1 MVDFLEL
8 EEWGLAQRATTAAV
22 ESPQIGSDDLETD
35 VVVGAANYN
44 YTKWKILTVKNS
56 SSPTEGRD
64 YCRKLY
70 EGVRKGRF
78 GGCKRRTD
86 LFFFEMLG
94 TSDVSSYFYGH
105 VDRDLG
111 SVFECWYK
119 RTFQRTNTVFKKP
132 KVFLLTS
139 KFTTVVK
146 TILYCL
152 G

>member
-1 MVDFLEL
+1 MEL
-8 EEWGLAQRATTAAV
+8 EEWGLVRPAASTAAV
-22 ESPQIGSDDLETD
+22 ELLQVGGDDLETD
-35 VVVGAANYN
+35 VGVGAANC
-44 YTKWKILTVKNS
+44 TKWNILRVMNS
-56 SSPTEGRD
+56 SSPTEGWE
-64 YCRKLY
+64 YCTKLY
-70 EGVRKGRF
+70 EGVRKNRF

-105 VDRDLG
+105 VDRDYG
-111 SVFECWYK
+111 SKFECWHK
-119 RTFQRTNTVFKKP
+119 RTFHRTAAVFKKP

-139 KFTTVVK
+139 MFKTVVK

>member
-1 MVDFLEL
+1 MEL

-56 SSPTEGRD
+56 SSPTEGRE

-78 GGCKRRTD
+78 GGGKRRTD

-94 TSDVSSYFYGH
+94 TSDVSSYLYGH
-105 VDRDLG
+105 VDRDCG
-111 SVFECWYK
+111 SNFECWYK
-119 RTFQRTNTVFKKP
+119 RTFYRIITVLKKP
-132 KVFLLTS
+132 KVFVLTS
-139 KFTTVVK
+139 RVKTVVK